1 MPMKAAMIAVVL
13 AVLLA
18 VGGIVFQISPVTAA
32 SPGGDASDSSHGDDG
47 ILKPVCPAFVQL
59 PPMRMP
65 VVHDKRTIQFV
76 ELNVM
81 IEVEDTDVAA
91 QYEEKMTY
99 LQDKVFSNLHGR
111 FDVTV
116 GQDGARIDTKLLK
129 RKVAAAAAAVMGRE
143 TVKDV
148 LIQNLRQRRI

>member
-47 ILKPVCPAFVQL
+47 ILKPVGPAFVQL

-65 VVHDKRTIQFV
+65 VD
-76 ELNVM
+76 
-81 IEVEDTDVAA
+81 
-91 QYEEKMTY
+91 
-99 LQDKVFSNLHGR
+99 S
-111 FDVTV
+111 
-116 GQDGARIDTKLLK
+116 
-129 RKVAAAAAAVMGRE
+129 VAAASNRSSSAA
-143 TVKDV
+143 T
-148 LIQNLRQRRI
+148 RRMPARRKAAS